1 MGAPRVGPH
10 PVAGV
15 ILLGSSALIHSACV
29 NVCVPPS
36 PHSKVDE
43 FPLQLRDVGR
53 PAFLIVKLDGSSRK
67 PTWHLDMIVVESAR
81 WPPAYFVAQTWLGPS
96 TLMEVR
102 IPVSWVNPN
111 EDQ

>member
-1 MGAPRVGPH
+1 M
-10 PVAGV
+10 
-15 ILLGSSALIHSACV
+15 IHSACA